1 MTDLTIPELE
11 EKIARVAGDIKKF
24 ESAGEDLLKISALQE
39 YKKYLE
45 YELNEAQKNRNSAAS

>member
-1 MTDLTIPELE
+1 MKDLTIPELE